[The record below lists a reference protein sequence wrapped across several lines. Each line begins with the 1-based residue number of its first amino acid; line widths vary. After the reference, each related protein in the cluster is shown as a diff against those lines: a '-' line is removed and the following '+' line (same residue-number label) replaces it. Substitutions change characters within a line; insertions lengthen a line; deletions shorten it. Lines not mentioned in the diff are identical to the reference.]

1 MDNCYL
7 CGRDETCKT
16 AYIGARIA
24 DGTADA
30 RCAQG
35 GRLEQ
40 DTVYSAQGTHED
52 VPRNGGE
59 HEVV

>member
-16 AYIGARIA
+16 AYIGARAA
-24 DGTADA
+24 DGIADA

-35 GRLEQ
+35 GRLGQ
-40 DTVYSAQGTHED
+40 DTIYIA
-52 VPRNGGE
+52 
-59 HEVV
+59 

>member
-16 AYIGARIA
+16 AYIGARAA
-24 DGTADA
+24 DGIADA

-35 GRLEQ
+35 GRLGQ
-40 DTVYSAQGTHED
+40 DAIYIAQRAHED
-52 VPRNGGE
+52 LP
-59 HEVV
+59 